1 MTGIGEEG
9 PVVRTERLRGCE
21 GMRGVGLD
29 GKMEMEMGWL
39 RGAVAD
45 MTPHG

>member
-21 GMRGVGLD
+21 GMGYACLD
-29 GKMEMEMGWL
+29 ARMEMRWL
-39 RGAVAD
+39 RGVVAD
-45 MTPHG
+45 MTSRD